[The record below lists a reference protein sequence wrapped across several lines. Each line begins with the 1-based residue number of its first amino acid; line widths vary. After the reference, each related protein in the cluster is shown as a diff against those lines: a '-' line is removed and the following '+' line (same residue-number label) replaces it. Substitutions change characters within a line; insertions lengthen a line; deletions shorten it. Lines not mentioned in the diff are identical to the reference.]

1 MPVRG
6 NFLDGS
12 GRRWEPSAWNLREAV
27 CADSVRKPGSL
38 REGSPACLGREWGVW
53 RAGKRALVCEG
64 ECVVGV
70 GVCKVGR
77 GCEETCMGNF
87 SRASVHKG
95 GRSISEKHGVYEG
108 CVSVCSWRVR
118 VECG

>member
-1 MPVRG
+1 MYRQCEEARVPVG
-6 NFLDGS
+6 G
-12 GRRWEPSAWNLREAV
+12 AQCV
-27 CADSVRKPGSL
+27 
-38 REGSPACLGREWGVW
+38 LGREWRVW
-53 RAGKRALVCEG
+53 RAGKQALVCEG

-77 GCEETCMGNF
+77 GCEETCMEV

-95 GRSISEKHGVYEG
+95 GRIISETGVRGGMQWVELE
-108 CVSVCSWRVR
+108 VR